1 MSARWDRAAAAVAVV
16 LGLLL
21 VVGAS
26 ARRPLNGGAAAP
38 SLPTWPLLFVVG
50 VGLVVS
56 AALGIA
62 VLGPIMRVRAGQSG
76 RSALRAGPLT
86 LSLSLLVPPPSS
98 PSTRPREPTGE
109 RKAIGPPAPASHNKL
124 AGKPGERGADHTT
137 GVAALTAGVGAGV
150 VGFAGL
156 ARRACAPPPR
166 GRDSSRAA
174 TVAAGARDAA
184 AAAAI
189 PADPRAA
196 VLAAYARMETAL
208 ASVGLAR
215 RPSDA
220 PREYLA
226 RLEAGLGGGRARRGA
241 ADRALR
247 ARPLQ
252 PAPGRRGPA
261 RGGHRRPGDAPRASS
276 RRRRERGAH
285 RRRRARRR
293 RRRARAEPARCRRC
307 AAPRP
312 RRRPRSARAPA
323 TASTSTAWSA
333 PRRATPATCT
343 CACARSCARS
353 RPTACAGA
361 ASSST
366 PSPRPRRSCS
376 RPTPGSSCAPI
387 ARGPSDAF
395 ARGLAPARLDAVLDD
410 LEALLR

>member
-50 VGLVVS
+50 VGLAVS
-56 AALGIA
+56 AALGLAILA
-62 VLGPIMRVRAGQSG
+62 PIMRVRAGQSG

-86 LSLSLLVPPPSS
+86 LSLSLLVPAAIIALY
-98 PSTRPREPTGE
+98 TTQGTNGE
-109 RKAIGPPAPASHNKL
+109 RKAIGQPAPASHNKL
-124 AGKPGERGADHTT
+124 AGKPGERGADHST

-156 ARRACAPPPR
+156 AIVRARRRREEDLGPR
-166 GRDSSRAA
+166 A

-184 AAAAI
+184 AAAVI

-226 RLEAGLGGGRARRGA
+226 RLEAGLGGGRAPA
-241 ADRALR
+241 ARLTELFER
-247 ARPLQ
+247 ARFSPH
-252 PAPGRRGPA
+252 PVGE
-261 RGGHRRPGDAPRASS
+261 DS
-276 RRRRERGAH
+276 RTEAIGALETL
-285 RRRRARRR
+285 RM
-293 RRRARAEPARCRRC
+293 ELE
-307 AAPRP
+307 
-312 RRRPRSARAPA
+312 APA
-323 TASTSTAWSA
+323 
-333 PRRATPATCT
+333 
-343 CACARSCARS
+343 
-353 RPTACAGA
+353 
-361 ASSST
+361 
-366 PSPRPRRSCS
+366 
-376 RPTPGSSCAPI
+376 
-387 ARGPSDAF
+387 
-395 ARGLAPARLDAVLDD
+395 
-410 LEALLR
+410 

>member
-56 AALGIA
+56 ASLGIA

-76 RSALRAGPLT
+76 RNALRAGPLT
-86 LSLSLLVPPPSS
+86 LSLSLLVPAAIIALY
-98 PSTRPREPTGE
+98 TIHGTNGE
-109 RKAIGPPAPASHNKL
+109 RKAIGQPGPASHNKL

-137 GVAALTAGVGAGV
+137 AVAALTAGVGAGV

-156 ARRACAPPPR
+156 AIVRARRRRGADVEPR
-166 GRDSSRAA
+166 A

-220 PREYLA
+220 PRQYLA
-226 RLEAGLGGGRARRGA
+226 RLETGLGGGRAPA
-241 ADRALR
+241 ARLTELFER
-247 ARPLQ
+247 ARFSPHPVSEDL
-252 PAPGRRGPA
+252 
-261 RGGHRRPGDAPRASS
+261 
-276 RRRRERGAH
+276 REEAIGALETL
-285 RRRRARRR
+285 RM
-293 RRRARAEPARCRRC
+293 ELE
-307 AAPRP
+307 
-312 RRRPRSARAPA
+312 APA
-323 TASTSTAWSA
+323 
-333 PRRATPATCT
+333 
-343 CACARSCARS
+343 
-353 RPTACAGA
+353 
-361 ASSST
+361 
-366 PSPRPRRSCS
+366 
-376 RPTPGSSCAPI
+376 
-387 ARGPSDAF
+387 
-395 ARGLAPARLDAVLDD
+395 
-410 LEALLR
+410 

>member
-26 ARRPLNGGAAAP
+26 ARRPLDGGAAAP

-56 AALGIA
+56 AALGLS
-62 VLGPIMRVRAGQSG
+62 VLGPMMRVRAGQGG

-86 LSLSLLVPPPSS
+86 LSLSLLVPAAIIALY
-98 PSTRPREPTGE
+98 TTQATNGE
-109 RKAIGPPAPASHNKL
+109 RRVVGQPAPASHNKL
-124 AGKPGERGADHTT
+124 AGKPGERGADHTAA
-137 GVAALTAGVGAGV
+137 VAALTAGIGAGV

-156 ARRACAPPPR
+156 ALVRARRRREAEIEPR
-166 GRDSSRAA
+166 A

-226 RLEAGLGGGRARRGA
+226 RLEAGLGGGRAPA
-241 ADRALR
+241 ARLTELFER
-247 ARPLQ
+247 ARFSPH
-252 PAPGRRGPA
+252 PVGEE
-261 RGGHRRPGDAPRASS
+261 S
-276 RRRRERGAH
+276 
-285 RRRRARRR
+285 
-293 RRRARAEPARCRRC
+293 RAEAIGALETLRMELE
-307 AAPRP
+307 
-312 RRRPRSARAPA
+312 APA
-323 TASTSTAWSA
+323 
-333 PRRATPATCT
+333 
-343 CACARSCARS
+343 
-353 RPTACAGA
+353 
-361 ASSST
+361 
-366 PSPRPRRSCS
+366 
-376 RPTPGSSCAPI
+376 
-387 ARGPSDAF
+387 
-395 ARGLAPARLDAVLDD
+395 
-410 LEALLR
+410 

>member
-62 VLGPIMRVRAGQSG
+62 VLGPIMRVRAGHPG

-86 LSLSLLVPPPSS
+86 LSLSLLVPAAIIALY
-98 PSTRPREPTGE
+98 TTHGATGQ
-109 RKAIGPPAPASHNKL
+109 RKVIAQPAPASHNKL
-124 AGKPGERGADHTT
+124 AGKPGERGADHTKE
-137 GVAALTAGVGAGV
+137 VAALTAGIGAGV
-150 VGFAGL
+150 VGFAAL
-156 ARRACAPPPR
+156 ALVRARRRREAEIEPR
-166 GRDSSRAA
+166 A

-226 RLEAGLGGGRARRGA
+226 RLEAGLGGGRAPATR
-241 ADRALR
+241 LTELFER
-247 ARPLQ
+247 ARFSPHPVGEDL
-252 PAPGRRGPA
+252 
-261 RGGHRRPGDAPRASS
+261 
-276 RRRRERGAH
+276 REEAIGALETL
-285 RRRRARRR
+285 RTQL
-293 RRRARAEPARCRRC
+293 E
-307 AAPRP
+307 
-312 RRRPRSARAPA
+312 APA
-323 TASTSTAWSA
+323 
-333 PRRATPATCT
+333 
-343 CACARSCARS
+343 
-353 RPTACAGA
+353 
-361 ASSST
+361 
-366 PSPRPRRSCS
+366 
-376 RPTPGSSCAPI
+376 
-387 ARGPSDAF
+387 
-395 ARGLAPARLDAVLDD
+395 
-410 LEALLR
+410 

>member
-56 AALGIA
+56 AALGIG
-62 VLGPIMRVRAGQSG
+62 VLAPIMRVRAGQSG

-86 LSLSLLVPPPSS
+86 LSLSLLVPAAIIALY
-98 PSTRPREPTGE
+98 TTQGTNGE
-109 RKAIGPPAPASHNKL
+109 RKAVGPPAPASHNKL

-137 GVAALTAGVGAGV
+137 AVAALTAGVGAGV
-150 VGFAGL
+150 VAFAGL
-156 ARRACAPPPR
+156 AVVRARRRRSAETQPR
-166 GRDSSRAA
+166 A

-220 PREYLA
+220 PRQYLA
-226 RLEAGLGGGRARRGA
+226 RLETGLGGGRAA
-241 ADRALR
+241 AARLTELFERARFSPHPVGEDLR
-247 ARPLQ
+247 AE
-252 PAPGRRGPA
+252 AI
-261 RGGHRRPGDAPRASS
+261 
-276 RRRRERGAH
+276 
-285 RRRRARRR
+285 
-293 RRRARAEPARCRRC
+293 
-307 AAPRP
+307 
-312 RRRPRSARAPA
+312 SALETLRVELEAPA
-323 TASTSTAWSA
+323 
-333 PRRATPATCT
+333 
-343 CACARSCARS
+343 
-353 RPTACAGA
+353 
-361 ASSST
+361 
-366 PSPRPRRSCS
+366 
-376 RPTPGSSCAPI
+376 
-387 ARGPSDAF
+387 
-395 ARGLAPARLDAVLDD
+395 
-410 LEALLR
+410 

>member
-76 RSALRAGPLT
+76 RTALRAGPLT
-86 LSLSLLVPPPSS
+86 LSLSLLVPAAIIVLY
-98 PSTRPREPTGE
+98 TTQGTGPREII
-109 RKAIGPPAPASHNKL
+109 AQPAPASHNKL
-124 AGKPGERGADHTT
+124 AGKPGEHGADHTT
-137 GVAALTAGVGAGV
+137 GVAALTAGIGAGV
-150 VGFAGL
+150 VGFAAL
-156 ARRACAPPPR
+156 ALVRARRRREAEIEPR
-166 GRDSSRAA
+166 AL
-174 TVAAGARDAA
+174 VAAGARDAA

-226 RLEAGLGGGRARRGA
+226 RLEVGLGGGRAPA
-241 ADRALR
+241 ARLTELFER
-247 ARPLQ
+247 ARFSPH
-252 PAPGRRGPA
+252 PVGE
-261 RGGHRRPGDAPRASS
+261 DV
-276 RRRRERGAH
+276 REEAIGALETL
-285 RRRRARRR
+285 RVQL
-293 RRRARAEPARCRRC
+293 E
-307 AAPRP
+307 
-312 RRRPRSARAPA
+312 APA
-323 TASTSTAWSA
+323 
-333 PRRATPATCT
+333 
-343 CACARSCARS
+343 
-353 RPTACAGA
+353 
-361 ASSST
+361 
-366 PSPRPRRSCS
+366 
-376 RPTPGSSCAPI
+376 
-387 ARGPSDAF
+387 
-395 ARGLAPARLDAVLDD
+395 
-410 LEALLR
+410 

>member
-26 ARRPLNGGAAAP
+26 ARRPLDGGAAAP

-56 AALGIA
+56 AALGLS
-62 VLGPIMRVRAGQSG
+62 VLGPMMRVRAGQGG

-86 LSLSLLVPPPSS
+86 LSLSLLVPAAIIALY
-98 PSTRPREPTGE
+98 TTQGTNGE

-124 AGKPGERGADHTT
+124 AGKPGERGADHTAA
-137 GVAALTAGVGAGV
+137 VAALTAGIGAGV

-156 ARRACAPPPR
+156 ALVRARRRREAEIEPR
-166 GRDSSRAA
+166 A

-226 RLEAGLGGGRARRGA
+226 RLEAGLGGGRAPA
-241 ADRALR
+241 ARLTELFER
-247 ARPLQ
+247 ARFSPH
-252 PAPGRRGPA
+252 PVGEE
-261 RGGHRRPGDAPRASS
+261 S
-276 RRRRERGAH
+276 
-285 RRRRARRR
+285 
-293 RRRARAEPARCRRC
+293 RAEAIGALETLRMELE
-307 AAPRP
+307 
-312 RRRPRSARAPA
+312 APA
-323 TASTSTAWSA
+323 
-333 PRRATPATCT
+333 
-343 CACARSCARS
+343 
-353 RPTACAGA
+353 
-361 ASSST
+361 
-366 PSPRPRRSCS
+366 
-376 RPTPGSSCAPI
+376 
-387 ARGPSDAF
+387 
-395 ARGLAPARLDAVLDD
+395 
-410 LEALLR
+410 

>member
-62 VLGPIMRVRAGQSG
+62 VLGPIMRVRAGQPG

-86 LSLSLLVPPPSS
+86 LSLSLLVPAAIIALY
-98 PSTRPREPTGE
+98 TTHGATGQ
-109 RKAIGPPAPASHNKL
+109 RKVIAQPAPASHNKL
-124 AGKPGERGADHTT
+124 AGKPGERGADHTK
-137 GVAALTAGVGAGV
+137 GVAALTAGIGAGV
-150 VGFAGL
+150 VGFAAL
-156 ARRACAPPPR
+156 ALVRARRRREAEIEPR
-166 GRDSSRAA
+166 A

-226 RLEAGLGGGRARRGA
+226 RLEAGLGGGRAPA
-241 ADRALR
+241 ARLTELFER
-247 ARPLQ
+247 ARFSPHPVGEDLREEAIGALETLRLQ
-252 PAPGRRGPA
+252 L
-261 RGGHRRPGDAPRASS
+261 
-276 RRRRERGAH
+276 E
-285 RRRRARRR
+285 
-293 RRRARAEPARCRRC
+293 
-307 AAPRP
+307 
-312 RRRPRSARAPA
+312 APA
-323 TASTSTAWSA
+323 
-333 PRRATPATCT
+333 
-343 CACARSCARS
+343 
-353 RPTACAGA
+353 
-361 ASSST
+361 
-366 PSPRPRRSCS
+366 
-376 RPTPGSSCAPI
+376 
-387 ARGPSDAF
+387 
-395 ARGLAPARLDAVLDD
+395 
-410 LEALLR
+410 

>member
-62 VLGPIMRVRAGQSG
+62 VLGPIMRARAGQSG

-86 LSLSLLVPPPSS
+86 LSLSLLVPAAIIALY
-98 PSTRPREPTGE
+98 TTQGANGE
-109 RKAIGPPAPASHNKL
+109 RKVIGQPAPASHNKL
-124 AGKPGERGADHTT
+124 AGKPGERGADHSTAI
-137 GVAALTAGVGAGV
+137 AALTAGVGAGV

-156 ARRACAPPPR
+156 AIVRARRRREGDLEPR
-166 GRDSSRAA
+166 AM
-174 TVAAGARDAA
+174 VAAGARDAA

-196 VLAAYARMETAL
+196 VLAAYARMEAAL

-226 RLEAGLGGGRARRGA
+226 RLEAGLGGGRAPA
-241 ADRALR
+241 ARLTELFER
-247 ARPLQ
+247 ARFSPH
-252 PAPGRRGPA
+252 PVGE
-261 RGGHRRPGDAPRASS
+261 DS
-276 RRRRERGAH
+276 RTEAIGALETL
-285 RRRRARRR
+285 RM
-293 RRRARAEPARCRRC
+293 ELE
-307 AAPRP
+307 
-312 RRRPRSARAPA
+312 APA
-323 TASTSTAWSA
+323 
-333 PRRATPATCT
+333 
-343 CACARSCARS
+343 
-353 RPTACAGA
+353 
-361 ASSST
+361 
-366 PSPRPRRSCS
+366 
-376 RPTPGSSCAPI
+376 
-387 ARGPSDAF
+387 
-395 ARGLAPARLDAVLDD
+395 
-410 LEALLR
+410 

>member
-26 ARRPLNGGAAAP
+26 ARRPLDGGAAAP

-56 AALGIA
+56 AALGLS
-62 VLGPIMRVRAGQSG
+62 VLGPMMRVRAGQGG

-86 LSLSLLVPPPSS
+86 LSLSLLVPAAIIALY
-98 PSTRPREPTGE
+98 TTQGTNGE
-109 RKAIGPPAPASHNKL
+109 RKAIGQPAPASHNKL
-124 AGKPGERGADHTT
+124 AGKPGERGADHTAA
-137 GVAALTAGVGAGV
+137 VAALTAGIGAGV

-156 ARRACAPPPR
+156 ALVRARRRREAEIEPR
-166 GRDSSRAA
+166 A

-226 RLEAGLGGGRARRGA
+226 RLEAGLGGGRAPA
-241 ADRALR
+241 ARLTELFER
-247 ARPLQ
+247 ARFSPH
-252 PAPGRRGPA
+252 PVGEE
-261 RGGHRRPGDAPRASS
+261 S
-276 RRRRERGAH
+276 
-285 RRRRARRR
+285 
-293 RRRARAEPARCRRC
+293 RAEAIGALETLRMELE
-307 AAPRP
+307 
-312 RRRPRSARAPA
+312 APA
-323 TASTSTAWSA
+323 
-333 PRRATPATCT
+333 
-343 CACARSCARS
+343 
-353 RPTACAGA
+353 
-361 ASSST
+361 
-366 PSPRPRRSCS
+366 
-376 RPTPGSSCAPI
+376 
-387 ARGPSDAF
+387 
-395 ARGLAPARLDAVLDD
+395 
-410 LEALLR
+410 

>member
-26 ARRPLNGGAAAP
+26 ARRPLDGGAAAP

-56 AALGIA
+56 AALGLS
-62 VLGPIMRVRAGQSG
+62 VLGPMMRVRAGPGG

-86 LSLSLLVPPPSS
+86 LSLSLLVPAAIIALY
-98 PSTRPREPTGE
+98 TTQGTNGE
-109 RKAIGPPAPASHNKL
+109 RKVIGPPAPASHNKL
-124 AGKPGERGADHTT
+124 AGKPGERGADHTAA
-137 GVAALTAGVGAGV
+137 VAALTAGIGAGV

-156 ARRACAPPPR
+156 ALVRARRRREAEIEPR
-166 GRDSSRAA
+166 G

-226 RLEAGLGGGRARRGA
+226 RLEAGLGGGRAPA
-241 ADRALR
+241 ARLTELFER
-247 ARPLQ
+247 ARFSPH
-252 PAPGRRGPA
+252 PVGEE
-261 RGGHRRPGDAPRASS
+261 S
-276 RRRRERGAH
+276 
-285 RRRRARRR
+285 
-293 RRRARAEPARCRRC
+293 RAEAIGALETLRMELE
-307 AAPRP
+307 
-312 RRRPRSARAPA
+312 APA
-323 TASTSTAWSA
+323 
-333 PRRATPATCT
+333 
-343 CACARSCARS
+343 
-353 RPTACAGA
+353 
-361 ASSST
+361 
-366 PSPRPRRSCS
+366 
-376 RPTPGSSCAPI
+376 
-387 ARGPSDAF
+387 
-395 ARGLAPARLDAVLDD
+395 
-410 LEALLR
+410 

>member
-56 AALGIA
+56 VALGIA
-62 VLGPIMRVRAGQSG
+62 VLAPIMRVRAGQSG

-86 LSLSLLVPPPSS
+86 LSLSLLVPAAIIALY
-98 PSTRPREPTGE
+98 TTHGTNGE
-109 RKAIGPPAPASHNKL
+109 RKAIGPPAPATHNKL

-137 GVAALTAGVGAGV
+137 GVAALTAGIGAGV

-156 ARRACAPPPR
+156 AIVRARRRRDAEAEPR
-166 GRDSSRAA
+166 A

-226 RLEAGLGGGRARRGA
+226 RLETGLGGGRAPA
-241 ADRALR
+241 ARLTELFER
-247 ARPLQ
+247 ARFSPHPVGEDL
-252 PAPGRRGPA
+252 
-261 RGGHRRPGDAPRASS
+261 
-276 RRRRERGAH
+276 REEAIGALETL
-285 RRRRARRR
+285 RT
-293 RRRARAEPARCRRC
+293 ELE
-307 AAPRP
+307 
-312 RRRPRSARAPA
+312 APA
-323 TASTSTAWSA
+323 
-333 PRRATPATCT
+333 
-343 CACARSCARS
+343 
-353 RPTACAGA
+353 
-361 ASSST
+361 
-366 PSPRPRRSCS
+366 
-376 RPTPGSSCAPI
+376 
-387 ARGPSDAF
+387 
-395 ARGLAPARLDAVLDD
+395 
-410 LEALLR
+410 